1 MLLAV
6 PGSASLHAGQR
17 QLTKPT
23 RGCRRADCRS
33 TLFLS
38 KVFLGAAWD
47 SGKKVKVWSCWR
59 TRLCSSWK
67 MAMRFPS
74 LPDTFSNWNQ
84 SRVRSYG

>member
-1 MLLAV
+1 MAV
-6 PGSASLHAGQR
+6 LGSASPNKGQWE
-17 QLTKPT
+17 LTKPI

-38 KVFLGAAWD
+38 KDFLEAAWD
-47 SGKKVKVWSCWR
+47 SGKKVKAWSCWR

-74 LPDTFSNWNQ
+74 LLDTFSNWNQ
-84 SRVRSYG
+84 SRVGGHG